1 MDYTLLEETSFED
14 LKKMAKDMGLSSHR
28 SKSGY
33 IKDIK
38 RGFEEYE
45 KYKHN
50 KIDKYTRI
58 RQLGNKG
65 KEGVT
70 YLVLDKKNREF
81 AMKTFRN
88 TKSSNTLKNEY
99 ILQKNAASVGIAP
112 RVVEYDSISKYI
124 VMEKMEFHLMEILS
138 KNNARLSRNYQYQ
151 ILDIFEKLD
160 KVKVFHGDS
169 NILNYMIKNSKVY
182 IIDFG
187 FSREIT
193 DRLVKKLGT
202 STPNTDIMTLGLILK
217 LKELN
222 CDPFSWKYLI
232 KKLSK
237 KEVEKF
243 QLHSN

>member
-1 MDYTLLEETSFED
+1 MDYTLLEKTSFEN

-28 SKSGY
+28 SKAGY
-33 IKDIK
+33 ITDIQNA
-38 RGFEEYE
+38 FQEYE
-45 KYKHN
+45 KYKEN

-65 KEGVT
+65 KEGTT
-70 YLVLDKKNREF
+70 YLVRDKRDKEF
-81 AMKTFRN
+81 AMKTFRK

-99 ILQKNAASVGIAP
+99 NLQKKAASVGIAP

-124 VMEKMEFHLMEILS
+124 VMERMECHLVEILS
-138 KNNARLSRNYQYQ
+138 KNKARLSRIYQYQ

-160 KVKVFHGDS
+160 EVKVFHGDS
-169 NILNYMIKNSKVY
+169 NILNYMIKNGKVY

-187 FSREIT
+187 FSREIN

-202 STPNTDIMTLGLILK
+202 STPNTNIMTLGLILK

-222 CDPFSWKYLI
+222 CDPFSWKYLV

-237 KEVEKF
+237 EEIKKF
-243 QLHSN
+243 QL